1 MFLEFSRN
9 LSKCFFRWAYI
20 PCAILQTQRPSFVVS
35 FRPGSNCCSRDLI
48 ESGKV
53 GSASE
58 SAHCPFVPAA
68 VAWETQRFICG
79 YVLHASCSNVDQAN
93 ESFDSLQRQ
102 KPNQRGNSKHC
113 LDTFFVF
120 FIFIHLLCAL
130 SNFTNPSSRCRATWK
145 LCRTWIEVQPLLWWT
160 CASGTRGVWNH
171 QAAGAVNRSRKNKQC
186 SMPTKNHSFEC
197 RDILDQSTPIYIQA
211 KSTSSFIIS

>member
-1 MFLEFSRN
+1 MRLPLSARPWIKAGAKKTCCWQYSPFLRSSAFSRKTRSYFFLARCCRMFLEFSRN

-20 PCAILQTQRPSFVVS
+20 PFAILQTQRPSFVVS

-79 YVLHASCSNVDQAN
+79 YVLHASCSNVDQAK

-113 LDTFFVF
+113 LEYFFCF
-120 FIFIHLLCAL
+120 FILKIHLFCAL
-130 SNFTNPSSRCRATWK
+130 SNFTNPSSHCRATWK
-145 LCRTWIEVQPLLWWT
+145 LCRIWIEVQPLL
-160 CASGTRGVWNH
+160 
-171 QAAGAVNRSRKNKQC
+171 
-186 SMPTKNHSFEC
+186 
-197 RDILDQSTPIYIQA
+197 
-211 KSTSSFIIS
+211 